1 MRIGGTLLA
10 ALIMLNPVS
19 SPAEDLG
26 SAMNRLGLRSAIV
39 VSSEAVD
46 EHPVWSPKG
55 DALAVNIEG
64 HWLSVPLESVTVVKG
79 QWRGGQPI
87 GVLQPAPATSP
98 IDEKT
103 VRGWEKAGKYDPR
116 KVQAGDGTV
125 AELKQEE
132 LSTEF
137 LITKKGAKPESQW
150 KSGMENCHSLGLSPD
165 EKYVAFI
172 CELNGV
178 IVTKL

>member
-1 MRIGGTLLA
+1 MH
-10 ALIMLNPVS
+10 
-19 SPAEDLG
+19 
-26 SAMNRLGLRSAIV
+26 RLRLRSALIV
-39 VSSEAVD
+39 QSQAVD

-64 HWLSVPLESVTVVKG
+64 KWMSVPLGSVTVVEG
-79 QWRGGQPI
+79 QWRGCQPI

-103 VRGWEKAGKYDPR
+103 VRAWEKAGKYDPR
-116 KVQAGDGTV
+116 RVETRSGTV
-125 AELKQEE
+125 AELKEQE

-137 LITKKGAKPESQW
+137 LITRKGAKPESQW
-150 KSGMENCHSLGLSPD
+150 KSGMENCHSLALSPD
-165 EKYVAFI
+165 EAYVAFI

-178 IVTKL
+178 VITALK